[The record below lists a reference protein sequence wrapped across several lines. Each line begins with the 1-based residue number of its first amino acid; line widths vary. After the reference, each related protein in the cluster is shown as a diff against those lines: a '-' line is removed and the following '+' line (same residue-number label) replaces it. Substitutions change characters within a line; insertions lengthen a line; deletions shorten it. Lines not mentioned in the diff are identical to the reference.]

1 MLLLLLLLLVTVWQE
16 KKLTCSL
23 KRTYML
29 RQKLIHLEHVSA
41 ISFKN
46 QSQLIIAYDLSLI
59 VRILQVVLANV
70 CPKLLNNLH

>member
-1 MLLLLLLLLVTVWQE
+1 
-16 KKLTCSL
+16 
-23 KRTYML
+23 ML